1 MSKQEEERSLQD
13 QMKET
18 MIDVRNEAIVQT
30 ANLYLLARKTLLA
43 TLGAAALTV
52 EQASAF
58 VDKLAERGE
67 VVEADLQKWAGEL
80 EGRTDV
86 AAAPRSADSDTPTR
100 AGQTMSMAGKA
111 LEESI
116 EVILSRLNVPTK
128 SDIEALSRK
137 VTQLNEKVNAL
148 LAQQEQT
155 RK

>member
-1 MSKQEEERSLQD
+1 MAKQEEEKSLQD

-30 ANLYLLARKTLLA
+30 ANLYLMARKTLLA

-52 EQASAF
+52 EQASAII
-58 VDKLAERGE
+58 DKLAERGE
-67 VVEADLQKWAGEL
+67 VVEADLQKWAAEL
-80 EGRTDV
+80 ETHPA
-86 AAAPRSADSDTPTR
+86 AAAPSRNSSTDRPTG

-116 EVILSRLNVPTK
+116 EVILGRLNVPTK
-128 SDIEALSRK
+128 SDIETLSRK
-137 VTQLNEKVNAL
+137 VTLLNEKVNAL

-155 RK
+155 KR